1 MNVIPLP
8 NVFQSLPGS
17 FHVHKDTTINFSG
30 ELKATADLL
39 CDFLAE
45 SIGSRPK
52 RSNYSSIN
60 LTLDFSLE
68 EEQYQLFVDR
78 NSVHLSARTNRGA
91 FYGLQTLKQL
101 ATVKDG
107 RLFIDCCII
116 DDRPRFSYRGFMLDV
131 ARHFFPKEE
140 IFRLIDL
147 IAFHKFNVFHL
158 HLTDDQ
164 GWRIESEAYP
174 RLTEIGGKRK
184 ATYSRRL
191 KGYAGPHQG
200 YYTKADLKEIVAY
213 ARSRHIEIIPEIDMP
228 GHMNAFIA
236 AYPDAS
242 CLNKEIDVLSDFGIS
257 DITLCPGNK
266 EVYQMLSQV
275 ILELID
281 IFDGPYFHLG
291 GDEVPKKHWKKCPRC
306 QKAIKDFHLK
316 NEKELATHFLN
327 YFAEFLRAHNKT
339 PIFWND
345 GISEKTSH
353 FAVVQ
358 HWKYFTRKKT
368 VKEINRGRR
377 AVLSDYFY
385 LYLDLPYAL
394 TPLKKT
400 YQFEPLGKK
409 IKNTANVLGI
419 EAPLWTEWV
428 PDRSKIDFQIF
439 PRLAAVAEIA
449 WTEKENKS
457 YDDFIERLKNLYSHY
472 RKMNVGFAEDKEN
485 QPNLFAR
492 AWGALSWF
500 QDEDCELRK
509 KKRRR

>member
-1 MNVIPLP
+1 
-8 NVFQSLPGS
+8 
-17 FHVHKDTTINFSG
+17 
-30 ELKATADLL
+30 
-39 CDFLAE
+39 
-45 SIGSRPK
+45 
-52 RSNYSSIN
+52 
-60 LTLDFSLE
+60 
-68 EEQYQLFVDR
+68 
-78 NSVHLSARTNRGA
+78 
-91 FYGLQTLKQL
+91 
-101 ATVKDG
+101 
-107 RLFIDCCII
+107 
-116 DDRPRFSYRGFMLDV
+116 
-131 ARHFFPKEE
+131 
-140 IFRLIDL
+140 
-147 IAFHKFNVFHL
+147 
-158 HLTDDQ
+158 
-164 GWRIESEAYP
+164 
-174 RLTEIGGKRK
+174 
-184 ATYSRRL
+184 
-191 KGYAGPHQG
+191 
-200 YYTKADLKEIVAY
+200 
-213 ARSRHIEIIPEIDMP
+213 
-228 GHMNAFIA
+228 
-236 AYPDAS
+236 
-242 CLNKEIDVLSDFGIS
+242 
-257 DITLCPGNK
+257 
-266 EVYQMLSQV
+266 
-275 ILELID
+275 
-281 IFDGPYFHLG
+281 
-291 GDEVPKKHWKKCPRC
+291 
-306 QKAIKDFHLK
+306 
-316 NEKELATHFLN
+316 
-327 YFAEFLRAHNKT
+327 
-339 PIFWND
+339 
-345 GISEKTSH
+345 
-353 FAVVQ
+353 VVQ